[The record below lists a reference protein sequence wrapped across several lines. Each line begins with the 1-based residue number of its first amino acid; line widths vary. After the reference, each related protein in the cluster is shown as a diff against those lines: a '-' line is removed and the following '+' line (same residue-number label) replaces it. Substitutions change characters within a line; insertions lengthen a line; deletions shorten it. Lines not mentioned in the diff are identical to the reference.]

1 MEQRGTAETIT
12 VAEQSDR
19 GAVRTD
25 KDEGRGGIMLLCVS
39 PYTHAHMHAL
49 DCSMPEMRSNLMQG
63 PTTLIMTS
71 SISQHPYFAAVLN
84 LCLLV
89 LESC

>member
-1 MEQRGTAETIT
+1 MEQRGTVETIT

-19 GAVRTD
+19 GAVHTS
-25 KDEGRGGIMLLCVS
+25 KDEGRGGIMLLCMS
-39 PYTHAHMHAL
+39 PYPHAHMHTL

-63 PTTLIMTS
+63 PNTLIMTS
-71 SISQHPYFAAVLN
+71 SINQHSYFAAVWN

-89 LESC
+89 LEIC